1 MIFRDFASIDQ
12 DSNVN
17 GQVEY
22 FIGEDGGEF
31 FEINL
36 PHQGLLTLKKKLDY
50 ETQKTHFVNI
60 IARDRAVNPENRFSA
75 SVTLTVNVIDSDDQP
90 PKFVNQ
96 FYNAKVISGIN
107 SGPLQVYP
115 EKIHAEDQDTLRSS
129 VEYEF
134 VGGTPTDFRNFFTIN
149 FQTGIVTQ
157 IAPVSR
163 TSAKEYNISVKATE
177 MSRKRLFAET
187 FLTVK
192 IMAEDLSPPVL
203 SVTAEIGYIGN
214 VQKNRETLF
223 TCKLKSRN
231 SLHFNE
237 FFFFR

>member
-1 MIFRDFASIDQ
+1 M
-12 DSNVN
+12 
-17 GQVEY
+17 
-22 FIGEDGGEF
+22 
-31 FEINL
+31 
-36 PHQGLLTLKKKLDY
+36 
-50 ETQKTHFVNI
+50 
-60 IARDRAVNPENRFSA
+60 NPENRFSS
-75 SVTLTVNVIDSDDQP
+75 SVTLTVNVLDSDDQP

-96 FYNAKVISGIN
+96 EGYTAKVISGIN
-107 SGPLQVYP
+107 SGPLQVSP

-163 TSAKEYNISVKATE
+163 TSAKEYNISVKASE
-177 MSRKRLFAET
+177 ISRKRLFAET

-203 SVTAEIGYIGN
+203 SVTAEIGYIGK
-214 VQKNRETLF
+214 VQIIA
-223 TCKLKSRN
+223 
-231 SLHFNE
+231 
-237 FFFFR
+237 